1 MSGKGHTLFVDMV
14 SRGCQGGARTCVMAM
29 IDAEKAKR
37 PVTAYRVSF
46 CPNAISTM
54 SQPLTPVTR
63 PFR

>member
-1 MSGKGHTLFVDMV
+1 
-14 SRGCQGGARTCVMAM
+14 MAM

-54 SQPLTPVTR
+54 SQRLTPVTR

>member
-1 MSGKGHTLFVDMV
+1 MV
-14 SRGCQGGARTCVMAM
+14 ESVPIVTEEAAREAAAERAA
-29 IDAEKAKR
+29 AEKAKR

-54 SQPLTPVTR
+54 SQRLTPVTR

>member
-1 MSGKGHTLFVDMV
+1 MLTWFLAGV
-14 SRGCQGGARTCVMAM
+14 REGARTCVMAM

-54 SQPLTPVTR
+54 SQRLTPVTR